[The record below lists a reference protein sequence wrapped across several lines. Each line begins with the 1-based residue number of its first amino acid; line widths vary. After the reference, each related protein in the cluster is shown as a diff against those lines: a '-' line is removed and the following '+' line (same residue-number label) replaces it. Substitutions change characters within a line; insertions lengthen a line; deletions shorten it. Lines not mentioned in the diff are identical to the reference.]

1 MQLLQE
7 IKFSYARVQ
16 LFSNKLIRIEIFGD
30 VIVGKEQAKEMNDAI
45 GVLSKGRESM
55 VMILADEITSFNK
68 EAMEFS
74 ASEEGLRYTIGD
86 AMVVK
91 SISQRITANLY
102 LMVNKPK
109 KPSKIFSSE
118 KNAIEWLQALECNL
132 VPA

>member
-7 IKFSYARVQ
+7 IKFSYATVK

-30 VIVGKEQAKEMNDAI
+30 VTVSREQAKEMNDAI

-55 VMILADEITSFNK
+55 IMILADEITRFSK
-68 EAMEFS
+68 EAQEFS

-86 AMVVK
+86 ALVVK
-91 SISQRITANLY
+91 SMTQRITANLY

-118 KNAIEWLQALECNL
+118 KNALAWLEALECNL